1 MTDKQ
6 PLFEGVRVLD
16 VSTLLAGPIAA
27 TLLADYGAEV
37 IKVEHPR
44 GDDLRS
50 WGEKK
55 DGLSMWWKVY
65 SRNKKLISVDLNH
78 EEGRKVILKLVA
90 NTDVLIENFR
100 PGRMDHWGLSYE
112 TLSSVNPRLIEA
124 SVTGF
129 GQTGP
134 YKDRPGF
141 GTIAEAM
148 SGFANINGNSDGSP
162 TLPPMPLAD
171 GVAGITASF
180 AIAGSL
186 FRRER
191 SGEGERIDL
200 ALYEPLM
207 WIIGPQISE
216 NQQLGIVHGRRGN
229 QSTITSPRNIYETR
243 DGRWI
248 ALSASAQTIAERLFR
263 CIGRPDLIKDP
274 KFETNTDRLK
284 NRDELDEIITSW
296 TKERDQKE
304 IVKIFEANQVAV
316 APVYDTSQLS
326 NDEHFR
332 ERGSILSINDSNF
345 GPMLMQGLITKL
357 AKHEGKVKYPG
368 KEHIGE
374 DTIEVLLD
382 AGFTKEE
389 ITKLAGTGAIKYYGE
404 PK

>member
-357 AKHEGKVKYPG
+357 AKHEGKVKYSG

>member
-78 EEGRKVILKLVA
+78 EEGRKVILKLVTD
-90 NTDVLIENFR
+90 TDVLIENFR

-112 TLSSVNPRLIEA
+112 TLSSVNPRLIEV

-207 WIIGPQISE
+207 WIIGPQVSE

-316 APVYDTSQLS
+316 APVYDTPQLS

-332 ERGSILSINDSNF
+332 ERGSILSINDPNF

-382 AGFTKEE
+382 AGYTKEE

>member
-112 TLSSVNPRLIEA
+112 TLSSVNPRLIEV